1 MEENKQ
7 SAETSEEGSK
17 PASEH
22 APQAEPVQSEPVS
35 EPAPEQKPNKL
46 VEFLANIL
54 RGAAIGVA
62 FIIPGFS
69 GGSVAAILGIYEKL
83 VGSIA
88 DIFKKFKESI
98 LFLLPI
104 VLGMVLGVAALIFPI
119 QWGLAH
125 YPLPTVTLFVG
136 LSLGGLPSITEKVK
150 GKPKWHNAV
159 AFLIPCAVAACML
172 FLPTG
177 ANVDLFH
184 LPASGYFLL
193 VLIGAVG
200 ACALVVP
207 GISGSML
214 LLIFGYYTPL
224 VELVTKNL
232 LKGQNIGISIA
243 VLACTGLGLIVGF
256 FAISVLM
263 KFLLKKFPRGT
274 YFAILGFILGS
285 IVAVY
290 FTTVRNTDAA
300 LSYLYSSPW
309 YWVVTVL
316 LLFVGAA
323 LSYLLVWYSRKK
335 QNK

>member
-1 MEENKQ
+1 MKPQTAPPEEQ
-7 SAETSEEGSK
+7 DGG
-17 PASEH
+17 
-22 APQAEPVQSEPVS
+22 
-35 EPAPEQKPNKL
+35 PAPEKKPNGA
-46 VEFLANIL
+46 VEFLANLL
-54 RGAAIGVA
+54 RGVAMGIA

-69 GGSVAAILGIYEKL
+69 GGSVAAILGIYEKM
-83 VGSIA
+83 VGAVA
-88 DIFKKFKESI
+88 DIFKKFKESV

-104 VLGMVLGVAALIFPI
+104 LLGLVLGVAALMFPI

-125 YPLPTVTLFVG
+125 YPMPTVTLFVG

-159 AFLIPCAVAACML
+159 AFALPCVVAACML

-177 ANVDLFH
+177 RNVDLLH
-184 LPASGYFLL
+184 LDVGGYFLL
-193 VLIGAVG
+193 VLVGFTG

-224 VELVTKNL
+224 VELITGHL
-232 LKGQNIGISIA
+232 LKGTDLGLSVA
-243 VLACTGLGLIVGF
+243 VLACAGVGLLAGF
-256 FAISVLM
+256 YAVSVLM
-263 KFLLKKFPRGT
+263 KWLLKKFPRGT

-290 FTTVRNTDAA
+290 FTTVRNTAENLA
-300 LSYLYSSPW
+300 YLYSSPW
-309 YWVVTVL
+309 YWVVT
-316 LLFVGAA
+316 A
-323 LSYLLVWYSRKK
+323 LMLVAGVAISYLLVWYARKK